1 MKHTR
6 PRTIGVLGGMG
17 PLATVDFL
25 HKVIAATPAT
35 CDQEHVPLIVHQ
47 VPQIPDRSSA
57 ILAGNDG
64 PLEPMLAGL
73 QRLARAGAEAVAIP
87 CNTAHYW
94 YEPLTKQQQ
103 LPILHIAE
111 ATRQELQRAAVS
123 GCRIAVLATRGT
135 HRAGIYSSRLGEQ
148 FEQLAID
155 EAVQVLVDEAIAGV
169 KAGRSDVGARAAGEA
184 ANRLLASGADRL
196 ILGCTELPVA
206 LRDHVRWDRCVDTT
220 LALARLCVRESFGS

>member
-1 MKHTR
+1 MKRTG
-6 PRTIGVLGGMG
+6 PRMIGVLGGMG

-47 VPQIPDRSSA
+47 VPQIPDRSTA
-57 ILAGNDG
+57 ILAGNDA
-64 PLEPMLAGL
+64 PLAAMLAGL
-73 QRLARAGAEAVAIP
+73 QRLARAGAEVVAIP

-94 YEPLTKQQQ
+94 YEPLAKQQQ

-111 ATRQELQRAAVS
+111 ATRQELQRAGVA

-135 HRAGIYSSRLGEQ
+135 HRAGIYGSRLGEQ

-155 EAVQVLVDEAIAGV
+155 EAVQVLVDEAIASV
-169 KAGRSDVGARAAGEA
+169 KAGRSEAGARAAGA
-184 ANRLLASGADRL
+184 AADRLLASGAERL
-196 ILGCTELPVA
+196 ILGCTELPLA
-206 LRDHVRWDRCVDTT
+206 LRDHAQWDRCVDTT
-220 LALARLCVRESFGS
+220 FALARLCVRESLHS